1 MNMLTQQEVLLYRT
15 CKIIDVTVDELFVK
29 KVFHMVRLFQYAILI
44 PRRAKLA

>member
-1 MNMLTQQEVLLYRT
+1 MNMLTQQKCLLVYRT

-29 KVFHMVRLFQYAILI
+29 KVFIRLFHYAILI

>member
-29 KVFHMVRLFQYAILI
+29 KVFIRLFQYAILI